1 MGSPLE
7 KEILLRILKSRRILV
22 DEVQAAYGVVD
33 DVLDKLLG
41 DNRDFIT
48 VNGRMIIVDKPLELA
63 LKLLDQG
70 VSVKRVSEALEW
82 RDFEKL
88 ASTIMSGHGYIV
100 ETNVFLSSPVRF
112 EIDVVGVDP
121 VSRLGI
127 LVDCKHWSHNTR
139 WRLIE
144 AGARQIERLGKL
156 ISHYEHV
163 RSRYRVFD
171 YMREAIPL
179 ILTLQTPVVRVYENV
194 LYVSIREFNDFLNNI
209 RYVIESF
216 NIRPVKLVQERD
228 SL

>member
-7 KEILLRILKSRRILV
+7 KEILLRILKSRRVLI

-82 RDFEKL
+82 SDFEKL

-100 ETNVFLSSPVRF
+100 ETNVSLSSPVRF

-144 AGARQIERLGKL
+144 AGARQIERLEKL
-156 ISHYEHV
+156 ISYYEHV
-163 RSRYRVFD
+163 RSRYRVLD
-171 YMREAIPL
+171 HIREAIPL

-216 NIRPVKLVQERD
+216 NIKPFRVLHYF
-228 SL
+228 S